1 MSRRIQADR
10 AVLTGVTEEFRTLGG
25 ELQDAVGPVTSHAQQ
40 VAAGAG
46 QFADALADG
55 VAAFHLS
62 WAQALEVTG
71 RMSGNIAAN
80 VGHLQVD
87 LDALD
92 VASSS

>member
-1 MSRRIQADR
+1 MSSRTPSDR
-10 AVLTGVTEEFRTLGG
+10 SPATPSRSPR
-25 ELQDAVGPVTSHAQQ
+25 AP
-40 VAAGAG
+40 G

-62 WAQALEVTG
+62 WTQALEVTG

>member
-10 AVLTGVTEEFRTLGG
+10 AVLAGVSEEFRTLGG
-25 ELQDAVGPVTSHAQQ
+25 ELRDAVGPVAGHARQA
-40 VAAGAG
+40 AAGAG

-55 VAAFHLS
+55 IAAFHLS
-62 WAQALEVTG
+62 WSQTLEVTG
-71 RMSGNIAAN
+71 RMSGNVAAN

-92 VASSS
+92 VASS